1 MAGSRENLGQFPITF
16 TLKGAVPESGLE
28 LELEPELE
36 PEQSS
41 GEEYIPTPIRID
53 KFLVGK
59 FPQLSRGMAD
69 SWLQAGRIVV
79 NGKTVTKKSQILSAG
94 DEIVVHGADFEAS
107 EATLDSGSG
116 SGGGGVAAGAGNEAE
131 SGEEPS
137 LFVMR
142 PRPLEQLE
150 ILHEDDDVIVLNKP
164 AGLVVHPGAGTGGQ
178 TTMVEGLLHYL
189 GRSGTEDGSDL
200 RPGIVHRLDKDTSGA
215 IVWAKNPASQRHLSE
230 QFREKTNLRE
240 YIALVIGAMEEPVT
254 ATSYQYRDP
263 YNRLRKANMSERD
276 YEEHTATKGEP
287 KGYRR
292 AVSHFYP
299 IKTYGSWL
307 TLVKIRLETGRT
319 HQIRSHA
326 LWLNRPVL
334 ADPLYGR
341 ALTAGQ
347 RTQLPAT
354 CQRLVAALDRQM
366 LHGRLLGFEH
376 PTTGR
381 KLAFQA
387 PFSPDMKKLLE
398 ELEQAT

>member
-1 MAGSRENLGQFPITF
+1 MTFNL
-16 TLKGAVPESGLE
+16 
-28 LELEPELE
+28 PELE
-36 PEQSS
+36 PES
-41 GEEYIPTPIRID
+41 GPEAEGPSPIRVD
-53 KFLVGK
+53 KFLVGQ
-59 FPQLSRGMAD
+59 FPHLSRGMAD
-69 SWLQAGRIVV
+69 GWLQAGRVVV
-79 NGKTVTKKSQILSAG
+79 NGNTITKKSYLLSAG
-94 DEIVVHGADFEAS
+94 DEVVILAAEEAKQAS
-107 EATLDSGSG
+107 AASAGDAAVQRERAGSK
-116 SGGGGVAAGAGNEAE
+116 AE
-131 SGEEPS
+131 GDEEPS

-142 PRPLEQLE
+142 PRPLEGLE

-189 GRSGTEDGSDL
+189 GRTGGEHGSDGDL

-230 QFREKTNLRE
+230 QFRAKTNLRE
-240 YIALVIGAMEEPVT
+240 YVALVIGAMEEPVT

-276 YEEHTATKGEP
+276 YTEHTETKGEL

-307 TLVKIRLETGRT
+307 TLVKVRLETGRT

-347 RTQLPAT
+347 RTQLPAA

-376 PTTGR
+376 PATGQ